1 MKNKLGQNFL
11 IDEKTAKREV
21 EYADISKDDVVLE
34 IGPGKGIL
42 TKILAEKAKKV
53 IAVEIDE
60 KLFFQL
66 KPLVSDNVE
75 LIHSDI
81 LKIDLKNISGFNK
94 VVANL
99 PFQISSPITFQLL
112 DYDFD
117 VAILIYQKEFAERMV
132 AKSGSKNYSRL
143 SVNVYYK
150 ADCEILET
158 IPSSFFK
165 PVPKIDSCIVK
176 LVLKK
181 QAPFEVRNKKFFF
194 ELTKKLFTY
203 RRKKIK
209 TIIKKYYTK
218 NLKDIPFLENR
229 VEDLSP
235 DQIGLISNHLINK
248 QTLFTSVK

>member
-11 IDEKTAKREV
+11 IDEKTAQREV
-21 EYADISKDDVVLE
+21 KYANVSKKDVILE

-42 TKILAEKAKKV
+42 TKMLAEKAKKV
-53 IAVEIDE
+53 IAIEIDE
-60 KLFFQL
+60 KLFYQL
-66 KPLVSDNVE
+66 KTLIPKNVE

-81 LKIDLKNISGFNK
+81 LKINLENISLFNK

-112 DYDFD
+112 EYNFD
-117 VAILIYQKEFAERMV
+117 IAILIYQKEFAERLV
-132 AKSGSKNYSRL
+132 AKPGSKKYSRL
-143 SVNVYYK
+143 SVNLYYK

-158 IPSSFFK
+158 IPRSFFK
-165 PVPKIDSCIVK
+165 PTPKVDSCIVK

-181 QAPFEVRNKKFFF
+181 QAPFKVKDEKFFF

-209 TIIKKYYTK
+209 TIIKKYYTR
-218 NLKDIPFLENR
+218 NLNDIPFLENR

-235 DQIGLISNHLINK
+235 EKIGLLSDRLINK
-248 QTLFTSVK
+248 